1 MPLPFSRLAIQNPQ
15 PFSRHMLPLS
25 RLLIFWLWPLP
36 SGHLSPPPP
45 RKCHHL
51 LFFVFFSQW
60 PCCIGCGKGLGPCL
74 PPPLPLPSPAF
85 VLALA
90 PFTGAGPVGS
100 SELSVVS
107 FCSLLLLLEELDSFS
122 LGLDSFF
129 LVPARSKKMM
139 WEYLCSQDLIFF
151 VTKLGFKK
159 WQKTSSAEVL
169 TPPHLGLLAV
179 GPSSPAGLARQPNLA
194 CKTDPVVLDQNG
206 QWCWIKMGLWSQQ
219 HHQWIFGCNRQNHLK
234 QNKWA

>member
-1 MPLPFSRLAIQNPQ
+1 LDATALFKACNPKPTALFKAHVALVKASHFLALA
-15 PFSRHMLPLS
+15 FA
-25 RLLIFWLWPLP
+25 FWPPVTTSTQEVP
-36 SGHLSPPPP
+36 SPSL
-45 RKCHHL
+45 
-51 LFFVFFSQW
+51 FFSQW

-107 FCSLLLLLEELDSFS
+107 FCSLLLLLLEELDSFS

>member
-51 LFFVFFSQW
+51 LFFSQW

-107 FCSLLLLLEELDSFS
+107 FCSLLLLLLEELDSFS

-139 WEYLCSQDLIFF
+139 WEYLCSQDLISFLWQNLDS
-151 VTKLGFKK
+151 KNGKK
-159 WQKTSSAEVL
+159 HPVQKFWLHPTLAFWLWV
-169 TPPHLGLLAV
+169 PPLLLAWPGSQIWHV
-179 GPSSPAGLARQPNLA
+179 KLI
-194 CKTDPVVLDQNG
+194 
-206 QWCWIKMGLWSQQ
+206 QWC
-219 HHQWIFGCNRQNHLK
+219 
-234 QNKWA
+234 